1 LPFSAQVVIACK
13 WPTGNDAAPAFT
25 LPRKDPNMTNSSR
38 LLAGVFGLAVGLSGW
53 AGAAY
58 AAETVIDQKGLKFV
72 PVTVTINAGD
82 SIKFTNSDPFTHDVT
97 VISPDGSSSDKGLQ
111 HHGKENVVAFAK
123 AGSYS
128 IICKMHPN
136 MKATVIVK

>member
-1 LPFSAQVVIACK
+1 ME
-13 WPTGNDAAPAFT
+13 N
-25 LPRKDPNMTNSSR
+25 RSR
-38 LLAGVFGLAVGLSGW
+38 LLFGTVVFAVGLAGW

-58 AAETVIDQKGLKFV
+58 AAETVVDQKGLKFV

-97 VISPDGSSSDKGLQ
+97 VISPDGSSNDKGLQ
-111 HHGKENVVAFAK
+111 HHGKDNVVVFAK

>member
-1 LPFSAQVVIACK
+1 MLYRVSRHQGKIS
-13 WPTGNDAAPAFT
+13 TMEN
-25 LPRKDPNMTNSSR
+25 RSR
-38 LLAGVFGLAVGLSGW
+38 LLFGTVVFAVGLAGW

-58 AAETVIDQKGLKFV
+58 AAETVVDQKGLKFV

-97 VISPDGSSSDKGLQ
+97 VISPDGSSNDKGLQ
-111 HHGKENVVAFAK
+111 HHGKDNVVVFAK